1 MKLFAKI
8 CLKRRM
14 PRQLA
19 TLVYEVPES
28 LQESV
33 KLGSYVNIPL
43 RSKSEEGIVLG
54 ISQKEPSY
62 KTKEIVGLTF
72 DQPILDKWQMDLMTW
87 IANYYKSPIWN
98 VIQLFLPPKFY
109 PKSEIEKFEAKFGD
123 NDKNFEL
130 SEKFNL
136 TEDQKNALEKI
147 LNTNRKVSLL
157 HGITGSGKTE
167 IYLHLVEKY
176 MNEGKQSI
184 LVVPEISLTP
194 QMIEYFKKIF
204 GEKVAILHSKLTPKK
219 RSIEWLKIKHN
230 LAPIIIGPRSAIFA
244 PTKNLG
250 LIILD
255 EEHEFS
261 YKQDQMPRY
270 HALGVI
276 KKIAELKGDVKII
289 LGSAT
294 PSVESYYK
302 AKNGEY
308 ELVELNKRIGN
319 ANLPKVHV
327 VDLRIEFQKGNYSV
341 LSDLMQEKI
350 TQSLANKKQVI
361 LFLNKRGSA
370 SAIVCRECGYMGK
383 CPACDVAMTY
393 HKFLPQ
399 SGNSMPS
406 LICHHCGLIKQVPTK
421 CPDCKSVSIKQVG
434 AGTQRVE
441 EEVRNLFPHA
451 RVARIDKDTTA
462 KRGSFKEIYEK
473 FKKDD
478 LDILIGTQMIG
489 KGLHFPNV
497 NLVGVILADI
507 GLHFPDFQSS
517 QRTFQ
522 LLTQVAG
529 RAGRADTPGEVI
541 FQTYMP
547 TNAAIEFAKNHDYRN
562 FYEYE
567 IKQRAV
573 FEYPP
578 FGKLVKLS
586 FVHTNARIA
595 EEEARETYEKL
606 KAIFP
611 ESYKLNIYP
620 ALMFKLNNKY
630 RWNVLLQGENPSQFL
645 DQIVLTENCR
655 VDVDPISVS

>member
-1 MKLFAKI
+1 
-8 CLKRRM
+8 M

-19 TLVYEVPES
+19 TLIYEIPES
-28 LQESV
+28 LQEN
-33 KLGSYVNIPL
+33 LGIGSYVNIPL
-43 RSKSEEGIVLG
+43 RNKSEEGVVLG
-54 ISQKEPSY
+54 ISQKEPNY
-62 KTKEIVGLTF
+62 KTKEITKLIF
-72 DQPILDKWQMDLMTW
+72 DHPIFDKWQLDLMNW

-109 PKSEIEKFEAKFGD
+109 PQSEIEKFEAKT
-123 NDKNFEL
+123 NENNIPAIL
-130 SEKFNL
+130 SEKFKL
-136 TEDQKNALEKI
+136 TKDQKNAFEKI
-147 LNTNRKVSLL
+147 LNTNKKVSLL
-157 HGITGSGKTE
+157 RGVTGSGKTE

-176 MNEGKQSI
+176 MKEGKQSI

-194 QMIEYFKKIF
+194 QMIAYFKKIF
-204 GEKVAILHSKLTPKK
+204 GNKVAILHSKLTAKK

-230 LAPIIIGPRSAIFA
+230 LTPIIIGPRSAIFA

-270 HALGVI
+270 HALEVI
-276 KKIAELKGDVKII
+276 KKIAELKSDVKIV

-294 PSVESYYK
+294 PSVETYYQ
-302 AKNGEY
+302 ATNGIY
-308 ELVELNKRIGN
+308 ELIELHKRIGN
-319 ANLPKVHV
+319 TNLPKVDI
-327 VDLRIEFQKGNYSV
+327 VDLRIEFQKGNYSI

-350 TQSLANKKQVI
+350 KQTLANKSQII

-370 SAIVCRECGYMGK
+370 SAIVCRECGYMAK
-383 CPACDVAMTY
+383 CPACDIAMTY

-399 SGNSMPS
+399 SNNKIPS
-406 LICHHCGLIKQVPTK
+406 LICHHCGLIKQIPTK
-421 CPDCKSVSIKQVG
+421 CPDCGSISIKQIG

-441 EEVRNLFPHA
+441 EEVQKLFPNA

-462 KRGSFKEIYEK
+462 KRGSFEEVYNK
-473 FKKDD
+473 FKKGD

-529 RAGRADTPGEVI
+529 RAGRDKTTGEVI

-547 TNAAIEFAKNHDYRN
+547 TNAAIEFAKNHDYKN

-567 IKQRAV
+567 IKQRMI
-573 FEYPP
+573 FKYPP

-586 FVHTNARIA
+586 FVHANAKIA
-595 EEEARETYEKL
+595 EEEAQETYEKL
-606 KAIFP
+606 KKILP
-611 ESYKLNIYP
+611 ESYNLNIYP

-630 RWNVLLQGENPSQFL
+630 RWIVLIQGENPSQL
-645 DQIVLTENCR
+645 IDQIVLTESCR

>member
-1 MKLFAKI
+1 
-8 CLKRRM
+8 M

-28 LQESV
+28 LKETI
-33 KLGSYVNIPL
+33 KIGSYVNIPL
-43 RSKSEEGIVLG
+43 RNKFEEGIVLDV
-54 ISQKEPSY
+54 SKKEPSY
-62 KTKEIVGLTF
+62 QTKEIIGNIF
-72 DQPILDKWQMDLMTW
+72 DQPILDKWQIDLMNW
-87 IANYYKSPIWN
+87 IATYYKAPVWN
-98 VIQLFLPPKFY
+98 VIQLFLPPKIY
-109 PKSEIEKFEAKFGD
+109 PESEIKKFEDKYDEKNKHFALNEKFK
-123 NDKNFEL
+123 
-130 SEKFNL
+130 L
-136 TEDQKNALEKI
+136 TKDQKNAFEKI
-147 LNTNRKVSLL
+147 LNTKKVSLL

-194 QMIEYFKKIF
+194 QMIKYFQRIF
-204 GEKVAILHSKLTPKK
+204 GEKVAILHSKLTAKK

-261 YKQDQMPRY
+261 YKQDQIPRY
-270 HALGVI
+270 HALDVI
-276 KKIAELKGDVKII
+276 KKIAELKGDVKIV

-302 AKNGEY
+302 AKNKEY
-308 ELVELNKRIGN
+308 ELIELNQRIGT
-319 ANLPKVHV
+319 ANLPQVHV
-327 VDLRIEFQKGNYSV
+327 VDLRLEFQKGNYSV
-341 LSDLMQEKI
+341 LSDLMQDKI
-350 TQSLANKKQVI
+350 TQTLANKKQVI

-370 SAIVCRECGYMGK
+370 SAIVCRECGYIEK
-383 CPACDVAMTY
+383 CPGCDVPMTY
-393 HKFLPQ
+393 HKLLPQ
-399 SGNSMPS
+399 STSHKPS
-406 LICHHCGLIKQVPTK
+406 LICHHCGLIKEVPIH
-421 CPDCKSVSIKQVG
+421 CPTCESVSIKHVG

-441 EEVRNLFPHA
+441 EEVHKLFPNA
-451 RVARIDKDTTA
+451 RVARVDKDTTA
-462 KRGSFKEIYEK
+462 KRGSFEEIYGK
-473 FKKDD
+473 FKKGE

-497 NLVGVILADI
+497 DLVGVILADI

-529 RAGRADTPGEVI
+529 RAGRDKTAGEVV

-567 IKQRAV
+567 IKQRAT
-573 FEYPP
+573 FQYPP
-578 FGKLVKLS
+578 FENLVKMS
-586 FVHTNARIA
+586 FVHKNVKIA

-606 KAIFP
+606 KEILP

-630 RWNVLLQGENPSQFL
+630 RWNLLIQGENPSKFL